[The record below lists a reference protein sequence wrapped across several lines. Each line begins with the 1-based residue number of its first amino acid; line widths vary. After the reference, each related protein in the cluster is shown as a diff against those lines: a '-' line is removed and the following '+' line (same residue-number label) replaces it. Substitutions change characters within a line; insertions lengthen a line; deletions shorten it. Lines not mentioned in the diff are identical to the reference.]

1 MENNEEHEAEITRL
15 VQVIEAGHVQEA
27 DRKTAEIMEKL
38 DIQALNARINKTVNP
53 TSLEA
58 AVSMINSMKQDQ
70 GKMMTLDPNTYT
82 YKSKDRYT
90 FGTTLPNYNI
100 TFRNTVGDK
109 QVEIGILDF
118 NGGVMKFEGSAD
130 QSARVFMDSLAQ
142 TFKGRLEAEHVN
154 AAKLLLELVTFELE
168 GEVELDSA
176 YRKGFNDGMAT
187 CRAVLRKKIQEM
199 ERK

>member
-1 MENNEEHEAEITRL
+1 MENDEHEAEVTRIANDMEL
-15 VQVIEAGHVQEA
+15 THAQEA
-27 DRKTAEIMEKL
+27 DRKAAEIMEKL
-38 DIQALNARINKTVNP
+38 DIQALNAGINKTVNP

-58 AVSMINSMKQDQ
+58 AQSMRYNMTERYSVGWSDPRKL
-70 GKMMTLDPNTYT
+70 MMSAH
-82 YKSKDRYT
+82 K
-90 FGTTLPNYNI
+90 PNYNI

>member
-27 DRKTAEIMEKL
+27 DRKAAEIMEKL
-38 DIQALNARINKTVNP
+38 DIQALNAGINKTVNP

-58 AVSMINSMKQDQ
+58 AQSMRISM
-70 GKMMTLDPNTYT
+70 
-82 YKSKDRYT
+82 KDRYSVGWSDPRKFT
-90 FGTTLPNYNI
+90 IAQAKPDYNI
-100 TFRNTVGDK
+100 TLNNTVDGK
-109 QVEIGILDF
+109 QVQIGKLDF
-118 NGGVMKFEGSAD
+118 NGAMMKFDGNADASAI
-130 QSARVFMDSLAQ
+130 VFMDSLAQ

-168 GEVELDSA
+168 GEVELDNA

-187 CRAVLRKKIQEM
+187 CRAVLRKKVQEM

>member
-27 DRKTAEIMEKL
+27 DRKAAEIMEKL
-38 DIQALNARINKTVNP
+38 DIQALNAGINKTVNP

-58 AVSMINSMKQDQ
+58 AQSMRY
-70 GKMMTLDPNTYT
+70 DPNTYM

-90 FGTTLPNYNI
+90 IAQAKPDYNI
-100 TFRNTVGDK
+100 TLNNTVDGK
-109 QVEIGILDF
+109 QVQIGKLDF
-118 NGGVMKFEGSAD
+118 NGAMMKFDGNADASAI
-130 QSARVFMDSLAQ
+130 VFMDSLAQ

-168 GEVELDSA
+168 GEMELDSA

>member
-15 VQVIEAGHVQEA
+15 VQVIEAGHAQEA
-27 DRKTAEIMEKL
+27 DRKAAEIMEKL
-38 DIQALNARINKTVNP
+38 DIQALNAGINKTVNP

-58 AVSMINSMKQDQ
+58 AQSMRI
-70 GKMMTLDPNTYT
+70 KMAERYSVGWSDPRKFTVAQV
-82 YKSKDRYT
+82 KPD
-90 FGTTLPNYNI
+90 YNI
-100 TFRNTVGDK
+100 TLNNTVDGK
-109 QVEIGILDF
+109 QTQIGKLDF
-118 NGGVMKFEGSAD
+118 NGAMMKFDGNADASAI
-130 QSARVFMDSLAQ
+130 VFMDSLAQ

-168 GEVELDSA
+168 GEMELDSA

>member
-27 DRKTAEIMEKL
+27 DRKAAEIMEKL
-38 DIQALNARINKTVNP
+38 DIQALHAGINKTVNP

-58 AVSMINSMKQDQ
+58 AQSMRISM
-70 GKMMTLDPNTYT
+70 
-82 YKSKDRYT
+82 KDRYT
-90 FGTTLPNYNI
+90 IAQAKPDYNI
-100 TFRNTVGDK
+100 TLNNTVDGK
-109 QVEIGILDF
+109 QVQIGKLDF
-118 NGGVMKFEGSAD
+118 NDGMMKFDGNAD
-130 QSARVFMDSLAQ
+130 QSAIVFMDSLAQ

-168 GEVELDSA
+168 GEMELDSA

>member
-27 DRKTAEIMEKL
+27 DRKAAEIMEKL
-38 DIQALNARINKTVNP
+38 DIQALNAGINKTVNP

-58 AVSMINSMKQDQ
+58 AQSMRISM
-70 GKMMTLDPNTYT
+70 
-82 YKSKDRYT
+82 KDRYSVGWSDPRKFT
-90 FGTTLPNYNI
+90 IAQAKPDYNI

-109 QVEIGILDF
+109 QVQIGKLDF
-118 NGGVMKFEGSAD
+118 NGAMMKFDGNADASAI
-130 QSARVFMDSLAQ
+130 VFMDSLAQ

-168 GEVELDSA
+168 GEVELDNA

>member
-27 DRKTAEIMEKL
+27 DRKAAEIMEKL
-38 DIQALNARINKTVNP
+38 DIQALNAGINKTVNP

-58 AVSMINSMKQDQ
+58 AQSMRISM
-70 GKMMTLDPNTYT
+70 
-82 YKSKDRYT
+82 KDRYSVGWSDPRKFT
-90 FGTTLPNYNI
+90 IAQAKPDYNI
-100 TFRNTVGDK
+100 TLNNTVDGK
-109 QVEIGILDF
+109 QVQIGKLDF
-118 NGGVMKFEGSAD
+118 NGAMMKFDGNADASAI
-130 QSARVFMDSLAQ
+130 VFMDSLAQ

-168 GEVELDSA
+168 GEVELDNA

-187 CRAVLRKKIQEM
+187 CRAMLRRKIQQM
-199 ERK
+199 EKR

>member
-27 DRKTAEIMEKL
+27 DRKAAEIMEKL
-38 DIQALNARINKTVNP
+38 DIQALNAGINKTVNP

-58 AVSMINSMKQDQ
+58 AQSMRISMSERYSA
-70 GKMMTLDPNTYT
+70 GWSDPRKFTIAQA
-82 YKSKDRYT
+82 KPD
-90 FGTTLPNYNI
+90 YNI
-100 TFRNTVGDK
+100 TLNNTVDGK
-109 QVEIGILDF
+109 QVQIGKLDF
-118 NGGVMKFEGSAD
+118 NGGVMKFDGNADASAI
-130 QSARVFMDSLAQ
+130 VFMDSLAQ

-168 GEVELDSA
+168 GEMELDSA

>member
-27 DRKTAEIMEKL
+27 DRKAAEIMEKL
-38 DIQALNARINKTVNP
+38 DIERLNAGINKTVNP

-58 AVSMINSMKQDQ
+58 AQSMRISMSERYSA
-70 GKMMTLDPNTYT
+70 GWSDPRKFTIAQA
-82 YKSKDRYT
+82 KPD
-90 FGTTLPNYNI
+90 YNI
-100 TFRNTVGDK
+100 TLNNTVDGK
-109 QVEIGILDF
+109 QVQIGKLDF
-118 NGGVMKFEGSAD
+118 NGAMMKFDGNADASAI
-130 QSARVFMDSLAQ
+130 VFMDSLAQ

-168 GEVELDSA
+168 GEMELDSA

>member
-38 DIQALNARINKTVNP
+38 DIQALNAGINKTVNP

-58 AVSMINSMKQDQ
+58 AQSMRISMSERYSA
-70 GKMMTLDPNTYT
+70 GWSDPRKFTIAQA
-82 YKSKDRYT
+82 KPD
-90 FGTTLPNYNI
+90 YNI
-100 TFRNTVGDK
+100 TLNNTVDGK
-109 QVEIGILDF
+109 QVQIGKLDF
-118 NGGVMKFEGSAD
+118 NGGVMKFDGNADASAI
-130 QSARVFMDSLAQ
+130 VFMDSLAQ

-168 GEVELDSA
+168 GEMELDSA

>member
-27 DRKTAEIMEKL
+27 DRKAAEIMEKL
-38 DIQALNARINKTVNP
+38 DIQALNAGINKTVNP

-58 AVSMINSMKQDQ
+58 AQSMRISMSERYSA
-70 GKMMTLDPNTYT
+70 GWSDPRKFTIAQA
-82 YKSKDRYT
+82 KPD
-90 FGTTLPNYNI
+90 YNI
-100 TFRNTVGDK
+100 TLNNTVDGK
-109 QVEIGILDF
+109 QVQIGKLDF
-118 NGGVMKFEGSAD
+118 NGAMMKFDGNADASAI
-130 QSARVFMDSLAQ
+130 VFMDSLAQ

-168 GEVELDSA
+168 GEVELDNA

>member
-27 DRKTAEIMEKL
+27 DRKAAEIMEKL
-38 DIQALNARINKTVNP
+38 DIQALNAGINKTVNP

-58 AVSMINSMKQDQ
+58 AQSMRISM
-70 GKMMTLDPNTYT
+70 
-82 YKSKDRYT
+82 KDRYSVGWSDPRKFT
-90 FGTTLPNYNI
+90 IAQAKPDYNI
-100 TFRNTVGDK
+100 TLNNTVDGK
-109 QVEIGILDF
+109 QVQIGKLDF
-118 NGGVMKFEGSAD
+118 NGAMMKFDGNADASAI
-130 QSARVFMDSLAQ
+130 VFMDSLAQ

-168 GEVELDSA
+168 GEVELDNA

>member
-15 VQVIEAGHVQEA
+15 VQVIEAGHAQEA
-27 DRKTAEIMEKL
+27 DRKAAEIMEKL
-38 DIQALNARINKTVNP
+38 DIQALNAGINKTVNP

-58 AVSMINSMKQDQ
+58 AQSMRISMSERYSA
-70 GKMMTLDPNTYT
+70 GWSDPRKFTIAQA
-82 YKSKDRYT
+82 KPD
-90 FGTTLPNYNI
+90 YNI
-100 TFRNTVGDK
+100 TLNNTVDGK
-109 QVEIGILDF
+109 QTQIGKLDF
-118 NGGVMKFEGSAD
+118 NGAMMKFDGNADASAI
-130 QSARVFMDSLAQ
+130 VFMDSLAQ

-168 GEVELDSA
+168 GEMELDSA

>member
-27 DRKTAEIMEKL
+27 DRKAAEIMEKL
-38 DIQALNARINKTVNP
+38 DIQALNAGINKTVNP

-58 AVSMINSMKQDQ
+58 AQSMRI
-70 GKMMTLDPNTYT
+70 KMAERYSVGWSDPRKFTVAQV
-82 YKSKDRYT
+82 KPD
-90 FGTTLPNYNI
+90 YNI
-100 TFRNTVGDK
+100 TLNNTVDGK
-109 QVEIGILDF
+109 QTQIGKLDF
-118 NGGVMKFEGSAD
+118 NGGVMKFDGNADASAI
-130 QSARVFMDSLAQ
+130 VFMDSLAQ

-168 GEVELDSA
+168 GEMELDSA

>member
-27 DRKTAEIMEKL
+27 DRKAAEIMEKL
-38 DIQALNARINKTVNP
+38 DIQALNAGINKTVNP

-58 AVSMINSMKQDQ
+58 AQSMRISM
-70 GKMMTLDPNTYT
+70 
-82 YKSKDRYT
+82 KDRYT
-90 FGTTLPNYNI
+90 IAQAKPDYNI
-100 TFRNTVGDK
+100 TLNNTVDGK
-109 QVEIGILDF
+109 QVQIGKLDF
-118 NGGVMKFEGSAD
+118 NDGMMKFDGNAD
-130 QSARVFMDSLAQ
+130 QSAIVFMDSLAQ

-168 GEVELDSA
+168 GEMELDSA

>member
-1 MENNEEHEAEITRL
+1 MDNDEERQAEITRL
-15 VQVIEAGHVQEA
+15 TQVIEAGHDQEA

-38 DIQALNARINKTVNP
+38 DLQALNAGINKTVNP

-58 AVSMINSMKQDQ
+58 AQSMRISMSERYSA
-70 GKMMTLDPNTYT
+70 GWSDPRKFTIAQA
-82 YKSKDRYT
+82 KPD
-90 FGTTLPNYNI
+90 YNI
-100 TFRNTVGDK
+100 TLNNTVDGK
-109 QVEIGILDF
+109 QTQIGKLDF
-118 NGGVMKFEGSAD
+118 NGGVMKFDGNADASAI
-130 QSARVFMDSLAQ
+130 VFMDSLAQ

-154 AAKLLLELVTFELE
+154 AAKLLLELVTFKLE
-168 GEVELDSA
+168 GEMELDSA

>member
-1 MENNEEHEAEITRL
+1 MENDEHEAEVTRIANDMEL
-15 VQVIEAGHVQEA
+15 THAQEA
-27 DRKTAEIMEKL
+27 DRKAAEIMEKL
-38 DIQALNARINKTVNP
+38 DIQALNAGINKTVNP

-58 AVSMINSMKQDQ
+58 AQSMRY
-70 GKMMTLDPNTYT
+70 DPNTYT
-82 YKSKDRYT
+82 YKSKDRYKI
-90 FGTTLPNYNI
+90 GTILPDYNI
-100 TFRNTVGDK
+100 TFRNTAGDK
-109 QVEIGILDF
+109 QVEIGRLDF
-118 NGGVMKFEGSAD
+118 NGGVMKFDGNAD

>member
-27 DRKTAEIMEKL
+27 DRKAAEIMEKL
-38 DIQALNARINKTVNP
+38 DIERLNAGINKTVNP

-58 AVSMINSMKQDQ
+58 AQSMRISM
-70 GKMMTLDPNTYT
+70 
-82 YKSKDRYT
+82 KDRYT
-90 FGTTLPNYNI
+90 IAQAKPDYNI

-109 QVEIGILDF
+109 QVQIGKLDF
-118 NGGVMKFEGSAD
+118 NGGVMKFDGNADASAI
-130 QSARVFMDSLAQ
+130 VFMDSLAQ
-142 TFKGRLEAEHVN
+142 TFKGRLEAEHLG

-168 GEVELDSA
+168 GEMELDSA

>member
-27 DRKTAEIMEKL
+27 DRKAAEIMEKL
-38 DIQALNARINKTVNP
+38 DIQALNAGINKTVNP

-58 AVSMINSMKQDQ
+58 AQSMRYN
-70 GKMMTLDPNTYT
+70 MT
-82 YKSKDRYT
+82 DRYSVGWSDPRKFT
-90 FGTTLPNYNI
+90 VAQVKPDYNI
-100 TFRNTVGDK
+100 TLNNTVDGK
-109 QVEIGILDF
+109 QTQIGKLDF
-118 NGGVMKFEGSAD
+118 NGGVMKFDGNADASAI
-130 QSARVFMDSLAQ
+130 VFMDSLAQ

-168 GEVELDSA
+168 GEMELDSA

>member
-27 DRKTAEIMEKL
+27 DRKAAEIMEKL
-38 DIQALNARINKTVNP
+38 DIQALNAGINKTVNP

-58 AVSMINSMKQDQ
+58 AQSMRISMSERDSA
-70 GKMMTLDPNTYT
+70 GWSDPRKFTIAQA
-82 YKSKDRYT
+82 KPD
-90 FGTTLPNYNI
+90 YNI
-100 TFRNTVGDK
+100 TLNNTVDGK
-109 QVEIGILDF
+109 QVQIGKLDF
-118 NGGVMKFEGSAD
+118 NGAMMKFDGNADASAI
-130 QSARVFMDSLAQ
+130 VFMDSLAQ

-168 GEVELDSA
+168 GEVELDNA

>member
-27 DRKTAEIMEKL
+27 DRKAAEIMEKL
-38 DIQALNARINKTVNP
+38 DIQALNAGINKTVNP

-58 AVSMINSMKQDQ
+58 AQSMRI
-70 GKMMTLDPNTYT
+70 KMAERYSVGWSDPRKFTIAQA
-82 YKSKDRYT
+82 KPD
-90 FGTTLPNYNI
+90 YNI
-100 TFRNTVGDK
+100 TLNNTVDGK
-109 QVEIGILDF
+109 QVQIGKLDF
-118 NGGVMKFEGSAD
+118 NGGVMKFDGNAD
-130 QSARVFMDSLAQ
+130 QSAIVFMDSLAQ

-168 GEVELDSA
+168 GEMELDSA